1 MAIIE
6 TPLIILRLASCFAIV
21 IMFHSYLVMGKTA
34 GFLKIFF
41 WVFNPS
47 GLIYLT
53 VGIQE
58 ENLRLLRGGLFLVA
72 VSYGILIAFTLDDY
86 DERKRYEKK

>member
-41 WVFNPS
+41 WVFNPA